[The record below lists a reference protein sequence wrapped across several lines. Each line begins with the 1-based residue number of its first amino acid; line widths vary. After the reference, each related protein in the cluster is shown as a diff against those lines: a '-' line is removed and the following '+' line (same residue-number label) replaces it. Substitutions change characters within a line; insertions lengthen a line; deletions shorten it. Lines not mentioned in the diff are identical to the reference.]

1 ESLLEMFVTAVS
13 VAVAVVPEGL
23 PAVVTITLALGA
35 QRMLKRSALIRKLP
49 AVETLGSVT
58 VICSDKT
65 GTLTENR
72 MTVTIV
78 DVAAHQLDL
87 QEVMRQHRPAL
98 DAQDCQVGLLE
109 TQSAAVQLT
118 LASGALC
125 NDALFKPDAQ
135 QGCFHTLGD
144 PTEGALLV
152 AAAHAGLMK
161 EQLESWLPRVAEL
174 PFDSERKRMTTVH
187 ALDADAAL
195 PGALQFLRR
204 QETSHIAVT
213 KGAVDGLLDITAQV
227 WMDDHAESLS
237 AGWRQRIETA
247 NEHLAGNGMRVLG
260 VAFRYLEGEIAPD
273 QTVQEADLIFVGMV
287 GMIDPP
293 RAEVRQAVATC
304 KTAGIRPVMIT
315 GDHPLTALAIAR
327 DLHIASG
334 DRVLTGVD
342 LNRMSDADLEAV
354 VEDVSIYARVSP
366 EDKLKIVQALQ
377 RRGHIVAMTGDG
389 VNDSPALKRADIGVA
404 MGITG
409 TDVAKEAADM
419 VLLDDN
425 FTTIVSAVEEGRVIY
440 DNLLRFIKFSI
451 GGNLAKVLVML
462 LAPLLG
468 VRVALL
474 PLQLLW
480 LNLLTDGLM
489 GLGLGLEPAEAGTM
503 RRPPRSP
510 QASLLDR
517 MSRRHILWV
526 GILIAAITLGV
537 GYFYYDPG
545 SVVWQTMMFTTLAFT
560 QIGHALGLRAAG
572 KDLLAGLRANP
583 VLIGV
588 AVLTTLLQLAAVYV
602 PFLDTF
608 FQVTPL
614 SAADF
619 VLCVVFGVVVW
630 IAVEIEKAL
639 NKKEQP

>member
-1 ESLLEMFVTAVS
+1 
-13 VAVAVVPEGL
+13 
-23 PAVVTITLALGA
+23 
-35 QRMLKRSALIRKLP
+35 
-49 AVETLGSVT
+49 
-58 VICSDKT
+58 
-65 GTLTENR
+65 
-72 MTVTIV
+72 
-78 DVAAHQLDL
+78 
-87 QEVMRQHRPAL
+87 
-98 DAQDCQVGLLE
+98 
-109 TQSAAVQLT
+109 
-118 LASGALC
+118 
-125 NDALFKPDAQ
+125 
-135 QGCFHTLGD
+135 
-144 PTEGALLV
+144 
-152 AAAHAGLMK
+152 
-161 EQLESWLPRVAEL
+161 
-174 PFDSERKRMTTVH
+174 
-187 ALDADAAL
+187 
-195 PGALQFLRR
+195 
-204 QETSHIAVT
+204 
-213 KGAVDGLLDITAQV
+213 
-227 WMDDHAESLS
+227 
-237 AGWRQRIETA
+237 
-247 NEHLAGNGMRVLG
+247 
-260 VAFRYLEGEIAPD
+260 
-273 QTVQEADLIFVGMV
+273 
-287 GMIDPP
+287 
-293 RAEVRQAVATC
+293 
-304 KTAGIRPVMIT
+304 
-315 GDHPLTALAIAR
+315 
-327 DLHIASG
+327 
-334 DRVLTGVD
+334 
-342 LNRMSDADLEAV
+342 
-354 VEDVSIYARVSP
+354 
-366 EDKLKIVQALQ
+366 
-377 RRGHIVAMTGDG
+377 
-389 VNDSPALKRADIGVA
+389 

-462 LAPLLG
+462 LAPFLG

-517 MSRRHILWV
+517 VSRRHILWV

-537 GYFYYDPG
+537 GYFYYAPD

-572 KDLLAGLRANP
+572 KNLLAGLRANP

-619 VLCVVFGVVVW
+619 ALCVGLGGVVWV
-630 IAVEIEKAL
+630 AVEIEKGL
-639 NKKEQP
+639 NKKEL

>member
-1 ESLLEMFVTAVS
+1 M
-13 VAVAVVPEGL
+13 
-23 PAVVTITLALGA
+23 
-35 QRMLKRSALIRKLP
+35 
-49 AVETLGSVT
+49 T

-118 LASGALC
+118 LAGGALC

-161 EQLESWLPRVAEL
+161 EQLDMWLPRVAEL

-187 ALDADAAL
+187 ALDADMAL
-195 PGALQFLRR
+195 PGALQLLR
-204 QETSHIAVT
+204 QQATSHIAVT

-227 WMDDHAESLS
+227 WVDDHAESLS
-237 AGWRQRIETA
+237 ADWRQRIETA
-247 NEHLAGNGMRVLG
+247 NEQLARNGMRVLG

-273 QTVQEADLIFVGMV
+273 QAVQEADLIFVGMV

-327 DLHIASG
+327 DLQIASG
-334 DRVLTGVD
+334 DRALTGTD
-342 LNRMSDADLEAV
+342 LNRMSDTDLEAV
-354 VEDVSIYARVSP
+354 VEDVSVYARVSP

-517 MSRRHILWV
+517 VSRRHILWV

-537 GYFYYDPG
+537 GYFYYTPG

-572 KDLLAGLRANP
+572 KNLLAGLRANP

-619 VLCVVFGVVVW
+619 ALCVGLGGVVWV
-630 IAVEIEKAL
+630 AVEIEKG
-639 NKKEQP
+639 